1 MRRATLAAVAVATVL
16 STAACTTAGNTSPVA
31 QTAAPLPPGQ
41 IDSTVLM
48 KASTSQQLG
57 EILVDGA
64 GYTLYRFEKD
74 SPKPSKSTCDET
86 CAFRWPPLIDTGNL
100 RIEGVDKALVGSV
113 VRPDFERQVTVAG
126 WPVYRFSGDAAPGD
140 TKGQGAGNTWFAI
153 TPQGKKAAGNGG

>member
-1 MRRATLAAVAVATVL
+1 MRRVTLAAVAVATVL
-16 STAACTTAGNTSPVA
+16 SAAACTSSGNATPV

-48 KASTSQQLG
+48 KAGTSPQLG

-74 SPKPSKSTCDET
+74 SPKPTKATCLED

-140 TKGQGAGNTWFAI
+140 VKGQGAGNTWFAI
-153 TPQGKKAAGNGG
+153 TPQGKKAAGNAG